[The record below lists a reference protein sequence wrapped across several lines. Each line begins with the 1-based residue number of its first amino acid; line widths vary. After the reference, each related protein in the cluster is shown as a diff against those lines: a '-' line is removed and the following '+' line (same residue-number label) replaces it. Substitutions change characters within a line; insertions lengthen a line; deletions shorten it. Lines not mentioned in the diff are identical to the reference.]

1 MTTVVL
7 RTALGKSPLV
17 RALKDGT
24 IASDRI
30 SFDFVDVDPI
40 TRAFRRMTRALE
52 FDLCE
57 IALTTHAQARA
68 YGKPI
73 TALPVVL
80 LRGLHH
86 GALICRRD
94 SPLRGPTDLVGKRVG
109 VRAWSQTTGVWL
121 RGILQDEYGFAP
133 DSMTWITEEDAHVQE
148 FVDPPFVQ
156 RITPGQTLPAM
167 LLSGE
172 IDAAVALAVDPAS
185 VRTVIPDADAAAI
198 AWSRKTGVYP
208 INHVVVVKDALL
220 AEHPWLADELMRLFA
235 ASKRSADDSVPY
247 GIAANRPAIELL
259 MRYAAEQKLIP
270 RPYRVEELFVAHL
283 T

>member
-1 MTTVVL
+1 MTQILL

-17 RALKDGT
+17 RALKEG
-24 IASDRI
+24 AVGSDRVG
-30 SFDFVDVDPI
+30 FDFVEVEPV
-40 TRAFRRMTRALE
+40 TRAFRRMTRTLE

-94 SPLRGPTDLVGKRVG
+94 SPLRGPRDLVGKRVG
-109 VRAWSQTTGVWL
+109 VRAWSQTTGVWV
-121 RGILQDEYGFAP
+121 RGILQHEYGVAP
-133 DSMTWITEEDAHVQE
+133 DSMTWVTEEDAHVQE
-148 FVDPPFVQ
+148 FADPPFVQ
-156 RITPGQTLPAM
+156 RIAPGQDLRAM

-172 IDAAVALAVDPAS
+172 IDAAVALAGLDAAQ
-185 VRTVIPDADAAAI
+185 VRTLILDANSAEAD
-198 AWSRKTGVYP
+198 WSRRTGVYP

-220 AEHPWLADELMRLFA
+220 AEHAWLADELMRLFL
-235 ASKRSADDSVPY
+235 ASKRLADDSVPY
-247 GIAANRPAIELL
+247 GIEGNRPAIELL
-259 MRYAAEQKLIP
+259 MRYAAEQGLIP
-270 RPYRVEELFVAHL
+270 RAYRAEELFV